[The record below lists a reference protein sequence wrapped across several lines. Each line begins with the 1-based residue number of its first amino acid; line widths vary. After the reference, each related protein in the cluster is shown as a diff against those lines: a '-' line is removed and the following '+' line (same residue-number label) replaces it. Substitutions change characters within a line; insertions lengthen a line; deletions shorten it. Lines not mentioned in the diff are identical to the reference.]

1 MVRHYDQAKGKIE
14 DGLKAQMRL
23 MQGPTKPVGPK
34 LATADR
40 ARARG
45 SPARNSRNVGLSFTG
60 FGQAGGPSALLGCS
74 LPGVNGKFT
83 LRIDP
88 DAKPY
93 FVPVKHGLP
102 WTIRDTKPS
111 ETPIEPSVHE
121 PLYSSPDALSPKRL
135 EIR

>member
-1 MVRHYDQAKGKIE
+1 M
-14 DGLKAQMRL
+14 
-23 MQGPTKPVGPK
+23 
-34 LATADR
+34 
-40 ARARG
+40 
-45 SPARNSRNVGLSFTG
+45 
-60 FGQAGGPSALLGCS
+60 LGCC

-102 WTIRDTKPS
+102 WTIRGTKPS

-135 EIR
+135 EIRKRPMSATYHNFKKPRKET